1 MTTTTSRR
9 RSSAAAT
16 LAGVA
21 AVAALLLSGC
31 TSDGPDGGTPATD
44 PGALAVSPDGSG
56 TQCSAAAPCTLE
68 DALGKAIAGTVIQLG
83 DGEYGEIEI
92 GEVGTLASVA
102 ENVVVEPAPGSAPT
116 ISAIK
121 TDAPNIT
128 WRDLPVAGV
137 VYLDE
142 GANGTTLDSVHVT
155 GSGLF
160 VHADDV
166 VISSS
171 TFEGGSS
178 IDGIQF
184 SGATNVL
191 VENSTIRD
199 YDQTADN
206 DVHAD
211 CVQIFD
217 SSALVLR
224 GNYIGN
230 CHNASIIFSP
240 GNGDGISDVIIESNH
255 VQGCV
260 EKNELCGNGTLLD
273 LRETTASDVIVR
285 NNTMIDGSVLVE
297 ELPGLVF
304 DRNVIDYV
312 SNCDMPMSNTIVAR
326 WNTGLCEEPAA
337 IGRDGNR
344 VKEVEVVDRAAGDLR
359 LAEPAQAEVEGA
371 GDVTPA
377 EKSFDGDSLA
387 ETQAGAG

>member
-1 MTTTTSRR
+1 MTTIPSRR
-9 RSSAAAT
+9 RFSAAAT
-16 LAGVA
+16 FAGA
-21 AVAALLLSGC
+21 AAIAALLLSGC
-31 TSDGPDGGTPATD
+31 AGDEPDTGGPAGV
-44 PGALAVSPDGSG
+44 PGALAVSADGSG
-56 TQCSAAAPCTLE
+56 TQCSTAEPCALT
-68 DALGKAIAGTVIQLG
+68 DALSKAIAGTVIQLHDG
-83 DGEYGEIEI
+83 DYGEIDI
-92 GEVGTLASVA
+92 SDVGTLASVA
-102 ENVVVEPAPGSAPT
+102 DNVVIEPAPESAPV

-121 TDAPNIT
+121 SDAPNIT

-137 VYLDE
+137 VYLDD
-142 GANGTTLDSVHVT
+142 GANGTTLDSVHVS

-166 VISSS
+166 VITSS

-184 SGATNVL
+184 SGASNVL
-191 VENSTIRD
+191 VENSIIRD

-217 SSALVLR
+217 STGLVLR

-240 GNGDGISDVIIESNH
+240 GNGDGISDVLIEANH
-255 VQGCV
+255 VQGCI
-260 EKNELCGNGTLLD
+260 EKSELCGNGTLLD
-273 LRETTASDVIVR
+273 LREKSASDVTVR

-312 SNCDMPMSNTIVAR
+312 SNCNMPMSNTIVAR
-326 WNTGLCEEPAA
+326 WNTGLCDEPAA

-344 VKEVEVVDRAAGDLR
+344 VEEVKVVDRTAGDLR
-359 LAEPAQAEVEGA
+359 LADPAQAEVEGA

-377 EKSFDGDSLA
+377 EESFDGESLA